1 MSYDRPTPTE
11 LIQRQQ
17 TNIESRLPGA
27 DAKLKNTILG
37 AIAIAQAGVAHGL
50 YGNLQWQAKQI
61 LPDTAED
68 EFLVRHA
75 DWRMKQKQKDAT
87 YTKGNITIT
96 GTDGALIP
104 KGTTWQRADGV
115 EFTTDEDAS
124 ITGVDVVVA
133 ITAVVAGK
141 DSNTDAASELSNA
154 GNLPG
159 INSTAIVDG
168 SGLAL
173 GNDQESIE
181 QLRARLKSHVQLVP
195 TGGNDDDYIL
205 WSLEVAGVTRTWVY
219 RQEMGLGTVTVRFMM
234 DDTYVD
240 GIPQAADVTVHQ
252 NYIDTVRPAG
262 MKGYYSAAPIAVPLD
277 MTIQLEPNT
286 PTVQAAVQAQLDDL
300 LRSEAVPSGTIIL
313 SHIDEA
319 ISLAEGETDHVVTS
333 HAADITHNTGEIA
346 VPGTIT
352 WQAIP

>member
-1 MSYDRPTPTE
+1 MGYERPTPSE

-17 TNIESRLPGA
+17 TNIESRIPGA

-37 AIAIAQAGVAHGL
+37 AIATAQAGVAHGL

-68 EFLVRHA
+68 DFLERHA
-75 DWRMKQKQKDAT
+75 DWWLTQKRKAAT
-87 YTKGNITIT
+87 PAKGNITIS
-96 GTDGALIP
+96 GTDGAVIP
-104 KGTTWQRADGV
+104 KGATWQRADGA

-124 ITGVDVVVA
+124 ITGVDVVVG

-141 DSNTDAASELSNA
+141 DGNTTAASELSIVSPIA
-154 GNLPG
+154 G
-159 INSTAIVDG
+159 ISSTSVVDG

-181 QLRARLKSHVQLVP
+181 ALRTRLQERVQLVP
-195 TGGNDDDYIL
+195 TGGNADDYKL
-205 WSLEVAGVTRTWVY
+205 WASEVAGVTRAWVY
-219 RQEMGLGTVTVRFMM
+219 ELEMGLGTVTVRFMM
-234 DDTYVD
+234 DDTYAD
-240 GIPQAADVTVHQ
+240 GIPQAADVTAVQ
-252 NYIDTVRPAG
+252 DYIDTVRPAG
-262 MKGYYSAAPIAVPLD
+262 MKGFYAAAPVAVPLD

-286 PTVQAAVQAQLDDL
+286 AAVQAAAEAQINDL
-300 LRSEAVPSGTIIL
+300 LRSEAIPGGTIIL

-319 ISLAEGETDHVVTS
+319 ISLAEGETDHVITS
-333 HAADITHNTGEIA
+333 HSADITHNTGEIA
-346 VPGTIT
+346 VPGVIT